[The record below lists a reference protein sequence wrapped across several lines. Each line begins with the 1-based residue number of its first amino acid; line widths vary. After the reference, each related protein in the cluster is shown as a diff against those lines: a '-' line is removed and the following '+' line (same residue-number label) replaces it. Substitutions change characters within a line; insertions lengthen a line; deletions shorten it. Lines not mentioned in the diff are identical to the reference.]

1 MTTRFLAD
9 ILRQPAE
16 LQRSLDYLT
25 SEHSKKALVDAAT
38 AIKGARHL
46 FVTGIGA
53 SWHAAMNVAALFQL
67 GGNTG
72 AALCAEAHAGE
83 ITTRTAARPQACGA
97 PGASSV
103 LPRALMQFLP
113 IELGPHP
120 SQTGRSPPRTATS
133 GSRQR
138 PGVFDSFTCG
148 ASRSTSP

>member
-67 GGNTG
+67 GGRPVCFQDASELLHFG
-72 AALCAEAHAGE
+72 A
-83 ITTRTAARPQACGA
+83 ITPDSAII
-97 PGASSV
+97 V
-103 LPRALMQFLP
+103 L
-113 IELGPHP
+113 
-120 SQTGRSPPRTATS
+120 
-133 GSRQR
+133 
-138 PGVFDSFTCG
+138 
-148 ASRSTSP
+148 SRSGKSIEIVRLIAKAKSKG